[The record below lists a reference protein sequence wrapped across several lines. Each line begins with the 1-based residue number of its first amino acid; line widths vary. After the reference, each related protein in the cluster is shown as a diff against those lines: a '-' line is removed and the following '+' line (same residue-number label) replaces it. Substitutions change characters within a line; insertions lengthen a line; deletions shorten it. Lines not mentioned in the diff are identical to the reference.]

1 MPSIKKSKT
10 KKVNSKDT
18 KNISLPLVNDKKKN
32 IIKTISDNQESDNQE
47 SDNQESDN
55 QESDNQE
62 SDNQESNNQESDN
75 QESDNQESNNQE
87 SNNQESNNQESNN
100 QESNNQESDSNDSDN
115 SSEESNSNTSDDE
128 DNVKIV
134 NISKDKKLKKTWQE
148 IIIEWER
155 VSLEIKE
162 NECKHKE
169 LLEILYKNEKVR
181 NDLERQRNRLYSVL
195 SKSHDDEIKRVKKE
209 KPKRKGNKDGG
220 FNKESPVPPKL
231 IKYLGLDEGIE
242 LSRPKIM
249 SLLNDKFKTEGLK
262 QGQITTLD
270 KNASNLLDKDEN
282 YEIKFTAFQS
292 FLKEFYDEV
301 DFNKEFYN
309 GNEFNK
315 ELDIPTK
322 LAKYIGL
329 EKETKLSHFKIS
341 RLLLDKLY
349 PKEQKEND
357 QKNKIK
363 KKLFLNIDK
372 TAAKILGKEEN
383 SKINFIE
390 FTKFFKEFYTNV

>member
-1 MPSIKKSKT
+1 MPSIKKSET

-18 KNISLPLVNDKKKN
+18 KNISLPLDNEEKNN
-32 IIKTISDNQESDNQE
+32 IIETISNNQKSNNQESDNQE

-55 QESDNQE
+55 QESD
-62 SDNQESNNQESDN
+62 
-75 QESDNQESNNQE
+75 
-87 SNNQESNNQESNN
+87 
-100 QESNNQESDSNDSDN
+100 SNDSDN
-115 SSEESNSNTSDDE
+115 SSEESDSNTSDDE
-128 DNVKIV
+128 DNIKIV

-155 VSLEIKE
+155 TSLEIKE

-209 KPKRKGNKDGG
+209 KPKRKGNKNGG
-220 FNKESPVPPKL
+220 FNKETPVPPKL
-231 IKYLGLDEGIE
+231 IKYLGLEEGIE
-242 LSRPKIM
+242 LSRPKVV

-262 QGQITTLD
+262 HGQITILD
-270 KNASNLLDKDEN
+270 NNASNLLDKDEN

-315 ELDIPTK
+315 ELNIPAK

-363 KKLFLNIDK
+363 KRLFLIIDK
-372 TAAKILGKEEN
+372 SAAKILGKEEN
-383 SKINFIE
+383 SKINFTE